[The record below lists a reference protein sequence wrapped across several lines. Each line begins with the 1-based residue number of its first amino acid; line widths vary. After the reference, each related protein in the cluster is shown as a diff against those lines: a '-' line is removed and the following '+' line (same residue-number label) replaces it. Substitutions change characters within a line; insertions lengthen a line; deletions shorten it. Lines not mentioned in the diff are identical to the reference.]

1 MFNSK
6 QINNRIKAAFIIL
19 ILVVILG
26 VSLYKII
33 NYGLYLSPDSYIYLD
48 TAQNI
53 HHGRGIVHSFVLT
66 SELEHWE
73 GGSSYIP
80 VSYWAPGFPIYIY
93 LIKSIEK
100 NIPFA
105 TAGAVGVWVAYLLT
119 FISLFFLLIYNY
131 NLQVG
136 IWGILF
142 FSIYYPILYTY
153 SWVWSDGIV
162 IPLILISLWLIMENP
177 KPYYKPRLFL
187 AGILAG
193 IAFSIRYIL
202 GIVFPYGIFIIFALT
217 LFYQNN
223 VPRKI
228 RMLQSILNSFVYFI
242 GWACLSLPV
251 IIRNFTTT
259 GTLLGTSR
267 PSSYIP
273 IFKNIQYAL
282 VSLTREIFPPM
293 IIPSEIQI
301 QVLLALFLIY
311 LLFIVIRKN
320 RACIKPL
327 IHDRFLRVFI
337 GWGLLYF
344 VSITLYASFYQIDTL
359 GHRLLLPFSI
369 VLIILM
375 SVLSEKIIPSP
386 YWLLAPLSV
395 LAGVCFCYAYP
406 VDNSPFYTTTT
417 VLKEDAR
424 GKWICSNT
432 RSGDW
437 IIGDSTF
444 DIHLLC
450 DNRRSYCFVPG
461 AVRDTPPNKKDFDT
475 FFQKI
480 PSDTTRVF
488 IVLRKAV
495 PLEELYYDS
504 WIQYYGDVI
513 TELFFT
519 GKYGNIVAVSLYS
532 GRGLLSA
539 EIRLQE

>member
-1 MFNSK
+1 MFSSE
-6 QINNRIKAAFIIL
+6 QINNLVKAIIILL

-26 VSLYKII
+26 VGLYKIT
-33 NYGLYLSPDSYIYLD
+33 NHGLYLSPDSYIYLD

-66 SELEHWE
+66 SELGQWK
-73 GGSSYIP
+73 GGRSYIP
-80 VSYWAPGFPIYIY
+80 VGYWAPGFPIYIH
-93 LIKSIEK
+93 LIKSIGK
-100 NIPFA
+100 NISFA
-105 TAGAVGVWVAYLLT
+105 TAGAIGVWAAYILT
-119 FISLFFLLIYNY
+119 LISLFFLLACTYNFR
-131 NLQVG
+131 VG
-136 IWGILF
+136 IWGIF
-142 FSIYYPILYTY
+142 FISIYYPILYTY

-162 IPLILISLWLIMENP
+162 IPLILISLWLIMENQ
-177 KPYYKPRLFL
+177 KPYYRSRLFL

-202 GIVFPYGIFIIFALT
+202 GILFPYGISTIFVLT
-217 LFYQNN
+217 LFTQNN
-223 VPRKI
+223 VSRKI
-228 RMLQSILNSFVYFI
+228 KTVQCILNSFIYFF
-242 GWACLSLPV
+242 GWACLSTPV
-251 IIRNFTTT
+251 VVRNLANT

-267 PSSYIP
+267 PASHIP

-301 QVLLALFLIY
+301 QVLFALFLIY
-311 LLFIVIRKN
+311 LLFLFIRKN
-320 RACIKPL
+320 WACIKPFIYDKFIL
-327 IHDRFLRVFI
+327 IFVC
-337 GWGLLYF
+337 WGLLYF
-344 VSITLYASFYQIDTL
+344 ISITLYASFYQIDTL

-369 VLIILM
+369 VLIILI
-375 SVLSEKIIPSP
+375 SVLSEKIISSP
-386 YWLLAPLSV
+386 YWLLAPGLV
-395 LAGVCFCYAYP
+395 LAGVCFCYTYP
-406 VDNSPFYTTTT
+406 IDNSPFYTTTT
-417 VLKEDAR
+417 VMKENTR
-424 GKWICSNT
+424 GEWICLNT
-432 RSGDW
+432 QPGDW

-461 AVRDTPPNKKDFDT
+461 AIRDTPPSKKDVDT

-480 PSDTTRVF
+480 PSNTTRVF

-519 GKYGNIVAVSLYS
+519 GKYGNIVAVSIYS
-532 GRGLLSA
+532 GKGFLSA